1 MKNPNSNSRPTHS
14 VYVVEGE
21 GDKAFW
27 TKVGAAWQHADGE
40 GLNIS
45 LSAIPLNGRLVVR
58 TPKGAEQSTD
68 GKAGQ

>member
-1 MKNPNSNSRPTHS
+1 MKNPKSNSRPTHS

-21 GDKAFW
+21 GEKSFW

-58 TPKGAEQSTD
+58 TPKAAEQATD